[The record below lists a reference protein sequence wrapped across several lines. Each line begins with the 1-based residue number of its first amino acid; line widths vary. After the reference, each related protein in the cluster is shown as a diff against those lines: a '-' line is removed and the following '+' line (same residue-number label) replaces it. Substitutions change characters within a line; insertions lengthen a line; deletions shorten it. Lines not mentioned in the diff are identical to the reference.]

1 MATLTSIDDFR
12 RSAKAGKP
20 AADALLRKEFVTVVR
35 AVEDAAADGPVVVE
49 MTISTATPDRVGD
62 TIAPG
67 GWKLDNYAKNP
78 IVLFAHDSDDLP
90 VGKARRTFID
100 VGGLKQEIEFTPRD
114 LNPFGD
120 TVGRML
126 KAGFLNAASV
136 GFRPLKYNFATDRE
150 GSGWWDPI
158 DYLEQELLENS
169 IVPVPCNPDAVV
181 GAKGA
186 GIDVAPLA
194 AWAEKTLD
202 LTRGAGLWV
211 AEKRVPRAAL
221 EALRKA
227 TGAARVYVI
236 GAAKDDDEAQS
247 PADDQEAQ
255 DPNAAGACDACA
267 YAMAADFRYCPMCGA
282 MRAEPEQP
290 EEQPEAE
297 PQDDADGTGSAD
309 ESDDEKA
316 LYADLIAAL
325 SPESP

>member
-12 RSAKAGKP
+12 RSAKAGTP

-35 AVEDAAADGPVVVE
+35 AVEDAPADGPVVVE

-67 GWKLDNYAKNP
+67 GWKLDNYTKNP
-78 IVLFAHDSDDLP
+78 VVLFAHDAQALP
-90 VGKARRTFID
+90 VGKAIATFID
-100 VGGLKQEIEFTPRD
+100 AGGLKQRIEFATKE
-114 LNPFGD
+114 LYPFGD

-136 GFRPLKYNFATDRE
+136 GFRPLKYNFASDRE
-150 GSGWWDPI
+150 SSGWWDPI

-181 GAKGA
+181 GAKAA
-186 GIDVAPLA
+186 GIDVGPLA

-211 AEKRVPRAAL
+211 AEKRVPREAL

-227 TGAARVYVI
+227 TGAARVYVV
-236 GAAKDDDEAQS
+236 GAAKGDGVDDDAPMACPGCAGVVEKTDKFCRACGRTLVEE
-247 PADDQEAQ
+247 PAAEE
-255 DPNAAGACDACA
+255 PN
-267 YAMAADFRYCPMCGA
+267 
-282 MRAEPEQP
+282 P
-290 EEQPEAE
+290 EEPKSLTTDELREALK
-297 PQDDADGTGSAD
+297 SAVA
-309 ESDDEKA
+309 ESLA
-316 LYADLIAAL
+316 HRT
-325 SPESP
+325 